1 MAQQN
6 WIKLPAKLD
15 DTNLRGFVP
24 IATDKV
30 IGVKAASSTQLKIY
44 YTFRGDT
51 GKCLGVTLT
60 YSSGVT
66 SQDEENL
73 RDLIMEQSKN
83 PGDVKTFRLVA
94 DVDHDATYAVRFTV
108 ASMLNLSDI

>member
-6 WIKLPAKLD
+6 FIKVPAKLD

-30 IGVKAASSTQLKIY
+30 IGVKAASGTALVIY
-44 YTFRGDT
+44 YAFRGNQPQ
-51 GKCLGVTLT
+51 CLIVTLT

-66 SQDEENL
+66 AQDAENL
-73 RDLIMEQSKN
+73 KDLIIEQSKDPSN
-83 PGDVKTFRLVA
+83 VKTFRLVA
-94 DVDHDATYAVRFTV
+94 DVDHDATYAVRYTSAGLGNV
-108 ASMLNLSDI
+108 DDI